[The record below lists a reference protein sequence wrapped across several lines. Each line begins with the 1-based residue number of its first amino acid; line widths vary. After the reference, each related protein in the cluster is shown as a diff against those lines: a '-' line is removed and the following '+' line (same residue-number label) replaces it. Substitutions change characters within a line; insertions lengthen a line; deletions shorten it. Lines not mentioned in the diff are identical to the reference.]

1 MARGRGGL
9 GDAPWNFAEFLENF
23 INTFG
28 YNPFV
33 GTGIGPSEG
42 DIPNVNQPSPDE
54 VWENLDP
61 TIKQFMVLFSKY
73 IEGLDSDD
81 IDRINRQNEA
91 NRWLDQYNKYKNG
104 EITLDELKS
113 FESEDLSGM
122 DGWNDY
128 FNGVLGN
135 LDNGEDPDPTTS
147 TKMEDLVDEFGQD
160 VVDIAT
166 GVFNTFKDKIADAAT
181 DPLGAL
187 KGILDAISSGGI
199 PEKCKNLPDG
209 GTNCS
214 KRCWKDCV
222 SFNILG
228 GIPGIPLPPGVID
241 VGTYRDFENGLKT
254 IGASVEEIV
263 NGEKSI
269 SDVLDELGEWAKR
282 TLPSMLPDIS
292 DTDGVFD
299 WLKGIL
305 GGVVG
310 GLVFAKIE
318 DQLSDILFPLD
329 KGTFDCASVNRE
341 GGMVIDEGSCEGCM
355 DGFTPNEDGQCVEGE
370 CPPEMVKDELTG
382 DCVEPL
388 GCQPGGPC
396 TTADGV
402 GGRYNADCEC
412 IANVAIQGDDI
423 RETDRTMTELPGFSF
438 GSTPDDGGENKDPIQ
453 GDDID
458 DSDREYTDIDIGGFD
473 DDDNDKDPIKG
484 LDEICA
490 GPKPASGF
498 ALQTYERHCEGG
510 SFNCDSQN
518 RVTRDDGSCGPCK
531 PGFSFDEN
539 FDQCVRDSEVTGTP
553 PPETTETP
561 PSGGGGGGGG
571 GMGAGAFAPFLAG
584 ISYTP
589 QTLPEIQA
597 STQPDYAQELESL
610 ITRQL
615 AKRGMFT

>member
-1 MARGRGGL
+1 MAEAG
-9 GDAPWNFAEFLENF
+9 ENE
-23 INTFG
+23 G
-28 YNPFV
+28 YTQRFYPGEV
-33 GTGIGPSEG
+33 DYGTEPTDVEG
-42 DIPNVNQPSPDE
+42 
-54 VWENLDP
+54 
-61 TIKQFMVLFSKY
+61 
-73 IEGLDSDD
+73 
-81 IDRINRQNEA
+81 
-91 NRWLDQYNKYKNG
+91 
-104 EITLDELKS
+104 
-113 FESEDLSGM
+113 
-122 DGWNDY
+122 
-128 FNGVLGN
+128 
-135 LDNGEDPDPTTS
+135 PDPTTF

-222 SFNILG
+222 SFNVLG

-254 IGASVEEIV
+254 IGASVEEVV

-269 SDVLDELGEWAKR
+269 SDVLGELGEWAKR
-282 TLPSMLPDIS
+282 TLPDMLPDIS
-292 DTDGVFD
+292 DMDGAFD

-305 GGVVG
+305 GGVMG
-310 GLVFAKIE
+310 GLVFAEIE
-318 DQLSDILFPLD
+318 DQLSDILFPID

-341 GGMVIDEGSCEGCM
+341 GGIVIDEGSCEGCM
-355 DGFTPNEDGQCVEGE
+355 DGFTPNEDGQCVAGE

-382 DCVEPL
+382 ECKQSESFI
-388 GCQPGGPC
+388 PGGPC
-396 TTADGV
+396 TTAEGV
-402 GGRYNADCEC
+402 GGRTNAEGEC
-412 IANVAIQGDDI
+412 IPFQAIQGDDI
-423 RETDRTMTELPGFSF
+423 RETDRTYTDLPGFSF
-438 GSTPDDGGENKDPIQ
+438 GPTPDDGDDDKDPIQ
-453 GDDID
+453 GGDID
-458 DSDREYTDIDIGGFD
+458 DSDREYTDIDLGGFD
-473 DDDNDKDPIKG
+473 DDDDDDPIKG
-484 LDEICA
+484 IEDICA
-490 GPKPASGF
+490 GPKPTGGF
-498 ALQTYERHCEGG
+498 ALQSYERYCEGG

-518 RVTRDDGSCGPCK
+518 RVTREDGSCGPCK
-531 PGFSFDEN
+531 PGFSFDEE
-539 FDQCVRDSEVTGTP
+539 FDQCVRDPEVTGTP
-553 PPETTETP
+553 TTSTETP
-561 PSGGGGGGGG
+561 PSGGGGGVGGT
-571 GMGAGAFAPFLAG
+571 GAGAFAPFLAG